1 MSTESPLTMVSR
13 ELSFDDLS
21 APLSEAAPLGGT
33 GPFVINLGA
42 SSAPLELPV
51 EDLASGSQAYVYRIR
66 RNEDGRIRYRLRLGP
81 FVREEDAD
89 AALSKVRNVYPSA
102 LTATAWVE
110 DLNAIA
116 VQQAKAGI
124 TRPVLEGVPKLR
136 AVSAPDTHRATEAR
150 SVAEARSVP
159 PVQSLPEVQSLPA
172 DECLPEVSSTPQI
185 PTLEQPVAEAAETTP
200 TAEESAPLEADFAG
214 EEIVLAESELHSE
227 SIDLDDGE
235 PTIEAPALTEL
246 ALAAEAAA
254 SSPTPAGASPAVRGA
269 ADDAPTQLLPAPAL
283 EFPELLLLDDVAAP
297 MPQSRPLE
305 GTKASPAATGK
316 VPVLEASFDALS
328 SSLSLE
334 EPLPGEAPVAVTM
347 APATPVQTPVK
358 QPAKSAAAMPAM
370 PARAVPG
377 APIQTAATRAAAPA
391 PARGDEPARETPLSL
406 ETTQTLRPLTTTE
419 MQNEVAL
426 RWFVIQLS
434 LSDQAYD
441 PSAVPNLDIFLLYR
455 LYSVAGVDQGR
466 EVHALRLGFFGEEM
480 AAQAVASYLKSYYEN
495 PTVKRVSVAERER
508 FSEHRLDARKD
519 VGETGQHAAI
529 ELSTE
534 RPAAKVETP
543 PPKPAHIPL
552 AQPTAA
558 VRAAALRQISGQQ
571 PKKEKPAG
579 VFASLPW
586 IGRRK

>member
-1 MSTESPLTMVSR
+1 M
-13 ELSFDDLS
+13 
-21 APLSEAAPLGGT
+21 GGP

-42 SSAPLELPV
+42 SSAPMELPA
-51 EDLASGSQAYVYRIR
+51 EDLTSGSQAYVYRIR

-116 VQQAKAGI
+116 VQQAKAGS
-124 TRPVLEGVPKLR
+124 TRPVLEAVPKLR
-136 AVSAPDTHRATEAR
+136 AVSSA
-150 SVAEARSVP
+150 
-159 PVQSLPEVQSLPA
+159 
-172 DECLPEVSSTPQI
+172 PQI
-185 PTLEQPVAEAAETTP
+185 PTLEGPVAEPTP
-200 TAEESAPLEADFAG
+200 VEADVAG

-246 ALAAEAAA
+246 ALAAEEAA
-254 SSPTPAGASPAVRGA
+254 SSPMPTSASPTSRGA
-269 ADDAPTQLLPAPAL
+269 ADDAPTQSMPAPAL
-283 EFPELLLLDDVAAP
+283 EFPELLLLDDGPAP
-297 MPQSRPLE
+297 VPQSRPLE
-305 GTKASPAATGK
+305 GTMASPAATGK
-316 VPVLEASFDALS
+316 LPVLEASFDALS
-328 SSLSLE
+328 SSLSLA
-334 EPLPGEAPVAVTM
+334 EPLSDEVPAAVTVPVAM
-347 APATPVQTPVK
+347 AVQTPVN
-358 QPAKSAAAMPAM
+358 QPAKPAAAMP
-370 PARAVPG
+370 PRPVQSV
-377 APIQTAATRAAAPA
+377 PIQTVTKPAAASPVAAARPA
-391 PARGDEPARETPLSL
+391 APEPARRAEPARETPLSL
-406 ETTQTLRPLTTTE
+406 ETTQTLRPLTSSE

-434 LSDQAYD
+434 LSEQSFD

-455 LYSVAGVDQGR
+455 LYSVASVDQGR
-466 EVHALRLGFFGEEM
+466 PVHALRLGFFGEEM

-529 ELSTE
+529 ELSTD
-534 RPAAKVETP
+534 RPAAKVELP
-543 PPKPAHIPL
+543 PAKPAQMAM

-558 VRAAALRQISGQQ
+558 VRAAALRQIAGQQ

>member
-21 APLSEAAPLGGT
+21 APLAEAAPLGGP

-42 SSAPLELPV
+42 SSAPMELPA
-51 EDLASGSQAYVYRIR
+51 EDLTGGSHAYVYRIR
-66 RNEDGRIRYRLRLGP
+66 RTEDGRIRYRLRLGP

-89 AALSKVRNVYPSA
+89 AALSQVRNVYPSA

-124 TRPVLEGVPKLR
+124 SRPILEAVPNTR
-136 AVSAPDTHRATEAR
+136 AVSAPE
-150 SVAEARSVP
+150 
-159 PVQSLPEVQSLPA
+159 
-172 DECLPEVSSTPQI
+172 
-185 PTLEQPVAEAAETTP
+185 EAARVD
-200 TAEESAPLEADFAG
+200 AEVAG
-214 EEIVLAESELHSE
+214 EDIVPAESERHSA
-227 SIDLDDGE
+227 STDLDDGE
-235 PTIEAPALTEL
+235 PTIEAPALTAPAPNAL
-246 ALAAEAAA
+246 ALGA
-254 SSPTPAGASPAVRGA
+254 SAPNASTPAV
-269 ADDAPTQLLPAPAL
+269 PAL
-283 EFPELLLLDDVAAP
+283 AFPELLLLDEVPAP
-297 MPQSRPLE
+297 VPQSRPLE
-305 GTKASPAATGK
+305 GTVASPAASGK
-316 VPVLEASFDALS
+316 VPVLEPSFDALS

-334 EPLPGEAPVAVTM
+334 EPLSDQAPVAVT
-347 APATPVQTPVK
+347 
-358 QPAKSAAAMPAM
+358 
-370 PARAVPG
+370 
-377 APIQTAATRAAAPA
+377 APIQTAPIRTAPIQAVAKPAAASPAGAPRAAAP
-391 PARGDEPARETPLSL
+391 EPSRRAEPVRETPLSL
-406 ETTQTLRPLTTTE
+406 ETTQTLRPLTTGE

-434 LSDQAYD
+434 LSDQAFD

-455 LYSVAGVDQGR
+455 LYSVASVDQGR
-466 EVHALRLGFFGEEM
+466 QVHALRLGFFGEEM
-480 AAQAVASYLKSYYEN
+480 AAQAVASYLKSYYDN

-529 ELSTE
+529 ELSSE
-534 RPAAKVETP
+534 RPAAKVDVP
-543 PPKPAHIPL
+543 QAKPVQAPM

>member
-1 MSTESPLTMVSR
+1 MVSR

-21 APLSEAAPLGGT
+21 APLAEAAPLGGP

-42 SSAPLELPV
+42 SSAPMELPA
-51 EDLASGSQAYVYRIR
+51 EDLTSGSQAYVYRIR

-116 VQQAKAGI
+116 VQQAKAGS
-124 TRPVLEGVPKLR
+124 TRPVLEAVPKLR
-136 AVSAPDTHRATEAR
+136 AVSSA
-150 SVAEARSVP
+150 
-159 PVQSLPEVQSLPA
+159 
-172 DECLPEVSSTPQI
+172 PQI
-185 PTLEQPVAEAAETTP
+185 PTLEGPVAEPTP
-200 TAEESAPLEADFAG
+200 VEADVAG

-246 ALAAEAAA
+246 ALAAEEAA
-254 SSPTPAGASPAVRGA
+254 SSPMPTSASPTSRGA
-269 ADDAPTQLLPAPAL
+269 ADDAPTQSMPAPAL
-283 EFPELLLLDDVAAP
+283 EFPELLLLDDGPAP
-297 MPQSRPLE
+297 VPQSRPLE
-305 GTKASPAATGK
+305 GTMASPAATGK
-316 VPVLEASFDALS
+316 LPVLEASFDALS
-328 SSLSLE
+328 SSLSLA
-334 EPLPGEAPVAVTM
+334 EPLSDEVPAAVTVPVAM
-347 APATPVQTPVK
+347 AVQTPVN
-358 QPAKSAAAMPAM
+358 QPAKPAAAMP
-370 PARAVPG
+370 PRPVQSV
-377 APIQTAATRAAAPA
+377 PIQTVTKPAAASPVAAARPA
-391 PARGDEPARETPLSL
+391 APEPARRAEPARETPLSL
-406 ETTQTLRPLTTTE
+406 ETTQTLRPLTSSE

-434 LSDQAYD
+434 LSEQAFD

-455 LYSVAGVDQGR
+455 LYSVASVDQGR
-466 EVHALRLGFFGEEM
+466 PVHALRLGFFGEEM

-529 ELSTE
+529 ELSTD
-534 RPAAKVETP
+534 RPAAKVELP
-543 PPKPAHIPL
+543 PAKPAQMAM

-558 VRAAALRQISGQQ
+558 VRAAALRQIAGQQ

>member
-1 MSTESPLTMVSR
+1 MVSR

-21 APLSEAAPLGGT
+21 APLSEAAPLGGP

-42 SSAPLELPV
+42 SSAPMELPAG
-51 EDLASGSQAYVYRIR
+51 DFASGAQAYVYRIR

-116 VQQAKAGI
+116 LQQAKAGI
-124 TRPVLEGVPKLR
+124 TRPVLEAVPKLR
-136 AVSAPDTHRATEAR
+136 AVSSAA
-150 SVAEARSVP
+150 
-159 PVQSLPEVQSLPA
+159 
-172 DECLPEVSSTPQI
+172 QI
-185 PTLEQPVAEAAETTP
+185 PTLEGPVVEMTAVVAAVPVTILVPPRASESTP
-200 TAEESAPLEADFAG
+200 AAEESTLVEADVAG

-235 PTIEAPALTEL
+235 PTIEAPVLTEL
-246 ALAAEAAA
+246 ALADEEAA
-254 SSPTPAGASPAVRGA
+254 SSPMLTSASPTARGA
-269 ADDAPTQLLPAPAL
+269 ADDAPTQSMPAPAL
-283 EFPELLLLDDVAAP
+283 EFPELLLLDDAP
-297 MPQSRPLE
+297 APVPQSPPLE
-305 GTKASPAATGK
+305 GTMASPAATGK

-334 EPLPGEAPVAVTM
+334 EPLSGEAPVAVTG
-347 APATPVQTPVK
+347 PAAVAVQTPVNQPVK
-358 QPAKSAAAMPAM
+358 QAATMPAA
-370 PARAVPG
+370 PVQAVPK
-377 APIQTAATRAAAPA
+377 PAAAPA
-391 PARGDEPARETPLSL
+391 PARRAEPARETPLSL
-406 ETTQTLRPLTTTE
+406 ETTQTLRPLTPTE

-434 LSDQAYD
+434 LSDQAFD
-441 PSAVPNLDIFLLYR
+441 PSAVPNLDIFLLDR
-455 LYSVAGVDQGR
+455 LYSVASVDQGR
-466 EVHALRLGFFGEEM
+466 PVHALRLGFFGEEM

-534 RPAAKVETP
+534 RPAAKVDLP
-543 PPKPAHIPL
+543 PTKPAQKPM

-558 VRAAALRQISGQQ
+558 VRAAALRQIAGQQ

>member
-1 MSTESPLTMVSR
+1 MTMVSR
-13 ELSFDDLS
+13 EFSFDELS
-21 APLSEAAPLGGT
+21 APVSEAAPLGGP

-42 SSAPLELPV
+42 SSAPMELPAA
-51 EDLASGSQAYVYRIR
+51 EITRDSQAYVYRIR

-81 FVREEDAD
+81 FLREEDAD
-89 AALSKVRNVYPSA
+89 AALSTVRHVYPSA

-124 TRPVLEGVPKLR
+124 SR
-136 AVSAPDTHRATEAR
+136 
-150 SVAEARSVP
+150 
-159 PVQSLPEVQSLPA
+159 PEVAS
-172 DECLPEVSSTPQI
+172 V
-185 PTLEQPVAEAAETTP
+185 
-200 TAEESAPLEADFAG
+200 ADFAG
-214 EEIVLAESELHSE
+214 EDIVLGESELHSE

-235 PTIEAPALTEL
+235 PTIEAPVLTDI
-246 ALAAEAAA
+246 APAAEPAAA
-254 SSPTPAGASPAVRGA
+254 SPM
-269 ADDAPTQLLPAPAL
+269 PAPAL
-283 EFPELLLLDDVAAP
+283 EFPELLLLDDVPAP
-297 MPQSRPLE
+297 ARQSRPLE
-305 GTKASPAATGK
+305 GTVASPAATGK

-328 SSLSLE
+328 SSLSLAE
-334 EPLPGEAPVAVTM
+334 SPSGEAAAAVTAPAPVA
-347 APATPVQTPVK
+347 APVPSPVQAPVRLPPK
-358 QPAKSAAAMPAM
+358 PA
-370 PARAVPG
+370 
-377 APIQTAATRAAAPA
+377 APRAAAPEPVRRA
-391 PARGDEPARETPLSL
+391 EPARETPLSL
-406 ETTQTLRPLTTTE
+406 ETTQTLRPLTTSE

-434 LSDQAYD
+434 LSDQAFD

-455 LYSVAGVDQGR
+455 LYSVTSVDQGR
-466 EVHALRLGFFGEEM
+466 SVHALRLGFFGEEM

-534 RPAAKVETP
+534 RPSAKVELP
-543 PPKPAHIPL
+543 PTKPVQTPL

-558 VRAAALRQISGQQ
+558 VRAAALRQIAGQQ

>member
-1 MSTESPLTMVSR
+1 MTMVSR
-13 ELSFDDLS
+13 EFSFDELS
-21 APLSEAAPLGGT
+21 APVSEAAPLGGP

-42 SSAPLELPV
+42 SSAPMELPAA
-51 EDLASGSQAYVYRIR
+51 EITRDSQAYVYRIR

-81 FVREEDAD
+81 FLREEDAD
-89 AALSKVRNVYPSA
+89 AALSTVRHVYPSA

-124 TRPVLEGVPKLR
+124 SR
-136 AVSAPDTHRATEAR
+136 
-150 SVAEARSVP
+150 
-159 PVQSLPEVQSLPA
+159 PEVAS
-172 DECLPEVSSTPQI
+172 V
-185 PTLEQPVAEAAETTP
+185 
-200 TAEESAPLEADFAG
+200 ADFAG
-214 EEIVLAESELHSE
+214 EDIVLGESELHSE

-235 PTIEAPALTEL
+235 PTIEAPVLTDI
-246 ALAAEAAA
+246 APAAEPAAA
-254 SSPTPAGASPAVRGA
+254 SPM
-269 ADDAPTQLLPAPAL
+269 PAPAL
-283 EFPELLLLDDVAAP
+283 EFPELLLLDDVPAP
-297 MPQSRPLE
+297 ARQSRPLE
-305 GTKASPAATGK
+305 GTVASPAATGK

-328 SSLSLE
+328 SSLSLAE
-334 EPLPGEAPVAVTM
+334 SPSGEAAAAVTAPAPVA
-347 APATPVQTPVK
+347 APVPSPVQAPVRLPPK
-358 QPAKSAAAMPAM
+358 PA
-370 PARAVPG
+370 
-377 APIQTAATRAAAPA
+377 APRAAAPEPVRRA
-391 PARGDEPARETPLSL
+391 EPARETPLSL
-406 ETTQTLRPLTTTE
+406 ETTQTLRPLTTSE

-434 LSDQAYD
+434 LSDQAFD

-455 LYSVAGVDQGR
+455 LYSVTSVDQGR
-466 EVHALRLGFFGEEM
+466 SVHALRLGFFGEEM

-534 RPAAKVETP
+534 RPSAKVELP
-543 PPKPAHIPL
+543 PAKPVQTPL

-558 VRAAALRQISGQQ
+558 VRAAALRQIAGQQ

>member
-1 MSTESPLTMVSR
+1 MTMVSR
-13 ELSFDDLS
+13 EFSFDDLS
-21 APLSEAAPLGGT
+21 APVSEAAPLGGP

-42 SSAPLELPV
+42 SSAPMELPAA
-51 EDLASGSQAYVYRIR
+51 ELTRDSQAYVYRIR

-81 FVREEDAD
+81 FLREEDAD
-89 AALSKVRNVYPSA
+89 AALSTVRHVYPSA

-124 TRPVLEGVPKLR
+124 SRPVLEAVPTS
-136 AVSAPDTHRATEAR
+136 SAPE
-150 SVAEARSVP
+150 
-159 PVQSLPEVQSLPA
+159 
-172 DECLPEVSSTPQI
+172 I
-185 PTLEQPVAEAAETTP
+185 PTLEEPAAVAA
-200 TAEESAPLEADFAG
+200 SVADFAG
-214 EEIVLAESELHSE
+214 EDIVLGESELHSE

-235 PTIEAPALTEL
+235 PTIEAPVLTDI
-246 ALAAEAAA
+246 APAAEPAAA
-254 SSPTPAGASPAVRGA
+254 SPM
-269 ADDAPTQLLPAPAL
+269 PAPAL
-283 EFPELLLLDDVAAP
+283 EFPELLLLEDVPAP
-297 MPQSRPLE
+297 APQSRPLE
-305 GTKASPAATGK
+305 GTVASPAATGK

-328 SSLSLE
+328 SSLSLAE
-334 EPLPGEAPVAVTM
+334 SPSGEAAAAVTAPAPVA
-347 APATPVQTPVK
+347 APVLSPVQAPVRLPPK
-358 QPAKSAAAMPAM
+358 PA
-370 PARAVPG
+370 
-377 APIQTAATRAAAPA
+377 APRAAAPEPVRRA
-391 PARGDEPARETPLSL
+391 EPARETPLSL
-406 ETTQTLRPLTTTE
+406 ETTQTLRPLTTSE

-434 LSDQAYD
+434 LSDQAFD
-441 PSAVPNLDIFLLYR
+441 PSAVPNFDIFLLYR
-455 LYSVAGVDQGR
+455 LYSVTSVDQGR
-466 EVHALRLGFFGEEM
+466 SVHALRLGFFGEEM

-534 RPAAKVETP
+534 RPSAKVELP
-543 PPKPAHIPL
+543 PAKPVQTPL

-558 VRAAALRQISGQQ
+558 VRAAALRQIAGQQ

>member
-1 MSTESPLTMVSR
+1 MTMVSR
-13 ELSFDDLS
+13 EFSFDELS
-21 APLSEAAPLGGT
+21 APVSEAAPLGGP

-42 SSAPLELPV
+42 SSAPMELPAA
-51 EDLASGSQAYVYRIR
+51 EITRDSQAYVYRIR

-81 FVREEDAD
+81 FLREEDAD
-89 AALSKVRNVYPSA
+89 AALSTVRHVYPSA

-124 TRPVLEGVPKLR
+124 SRPEV
-136 AVSAPDTHRATEAR
+136 A
-150 SVAEARSVP
+150 SVAD
-159 PVQSLPEVQSLPA
+159 L
-172 DECLPEVSSTPQI
+172 
-185 PTLEQPVAEAAETTP
+185 
-200 TAEESAPLEADFAG
+200 AG
-214 EEIVLAESELHSE
+214 EDIVLGESELHSE

-235 PTIEAPALTEL
+235 PTIEAPVLTDI
-246 ALAAEAAA
+246 APAAEPAAA
-254 SSPTPAGASPAVRGA
+254 SPM
-269 ADDAPTQLLPAPAL
+269 PAPAL
-283 EFPELLLLDDVAAP
+283 EFPELLLLDDVPAP
-297 MPQSRPLE
+297 ARQSRPLE
-305 GTKASPAATGK
+305 GTVASPAATGK

-328 SSLSLE
+328 SSLSLAE
-334 EPLPGEAPVAVTM
+334 SPSGEAAAAVTAPAPVA
-347 APATPVQTPVK
+347 APVPSPVQAPVRLPPK
-358 QPAKSAAAMPAM
+358 PA
-370 PARAVPG
+370 
-377 APIQTAATRAAAPA
+377 APRAAAPEPVRRA
-391 PARGDEPARETPLSL
+391 EPARETPLSL
-406 ETTQTLRPLTTTE
+406 ETTQTLRPLTTSE

-434 LSDQAYD
+434 LSDQAFD

-455 LYSVAGVDQGR
+455 LYSVTSVDQGR
-466 EVHALRLGFFGEEM
+466 SVHALRLGFFGEEM

-534 RPAAKVETP
+534 RPSAKVELP
-543 PPKPAHIPL
+543 PAKPVQTPL

-558 VRAAALRQISGQQ
+558 VRAAALRQIAGQQ

>member
-1 MSTESPLTMVSR
+1 MVSR

-21 APLSEAAPLGGT
+21 APLAEAAPLGGP

-42 SSAPLELPV
+42 SSAPMELPA
-51 EDLASGSQAYVYRIR
+51 EDLTSGSQAYVYRIR

-116 VQQAKAGI
+116 VQQAKAGS
-124 TRPVLEGVPKLR
+124 TRPVLEAVPKLR
-136 AVSAPDTHRATEAR
+136 AVSSA
-150 SVAEARSVP
+150 
-159 PVQSLPEVQSLPA
+159 
-172 DECLPEVSSTPQI
+172 PQI
-185 PTLEQPVAEAAETTP
+185 PTLEGPVAEPTP
-200 TAEESAPLEADFAG
+200 VEADVAG

-246 ALAAEAAA
+246 ALAAGEAA
-254 SSPTPAGASPAVRGA
+254 SSPMPTSASPTSRGA
-269 ADDAPTQLLPAPAL
+269 ADDAPTQSMPAPAL
-283 EFPELLLLDDVAAP
+283 EFPELLLLDDGPAP
-297 MPQSRPLE
+297 VPQSRPLE
-305 GTKASPAATGK
+305 GTMASPAATGK
-316 VPVLEASFDALS
+316 LPVLEASFDALS
-328 SSLSLE
+328 SSLSLA
-334 EPLPGEAPVAVTM
+334 EPLSDEVPAAVTVPVAM
-347 APATPVQTPVK
+347 AVQTPVN
-358 QPAKSAAAMPAM
+358 QPAKPAAAMP
-370 PARAVPG
+370 PRPVQSV
-377 APIQTAATRAAAPA
+377 PIQTVTKPAAASPVAAARPA
-391 PARGDEPARETPLSL
+391 APEPARRAEPARETPLSL
-406 ETTQTLRPLTTTE
+406 ETTQTLRPLTSSE

-434 LSDQAYD
+434 LSEQSFD

-455 LYSVAGVDQGR
+455 LYSVASVDQGR
-466 EVHALRLGFFGEEM
+466 PVHALRLGFFGEEM

-529 ELSTE
+529 ELSTD
-534 RPAAKVETP
+534 RPAAKVELP
-543 PPKPAHIPL
+543 PAKPAQMAM

-558 VRAAALRQISGQQ
+558 VRAAALRQIAGQQ

>member
-1 MSTESPLTMVSR
+1 MVSR
-13 ELSFDDLS
+13 EFSFDELS
-21 APLSEAAPLGGT
+21 APVSEAAPLGGP

-42 SSAPLELPV
+42 SSAPMELPAA
-51 EDLASGSQAYVYRIR
+51 EITRDSQAYVYRIR

-81 FVREEDAD
+81 FLREEDAD
-89 AALSKVRNVYPSA
+89 AALSTVRHVYPSA

-124 TRPVLEGVPKLR
+124 SR
-136 AVSAPDTHRATEAR
+136 
-150 SVAEARSVP
+150 
-159 PVQSLPEVQSLPA
+159 PEVAS
-172 DECLPEVSSTPQI
+172 V
-185 PTLEQPVAEAAETTP
+185 
-200 TAEESAPLEADFAG
+200 ADFAG
-214 EEIVLAESELHSE
+214 EDIVLGESELHSE

-235 PTIEAPALTEL
+235 PTIEAPVLTDI
-246 ALAAEAAA
+246 APAAEPAAA
-254 SSPTPAGASPAVRGA
+254 SPM
-269 ADDAPTQLLPAPAL
+269 PAPAL
-283 EFPELLLLDDVAAP
+283 EFPELLLLDDVPAP
-297 MPQSRPLE
+297 ARQSRPLE
-305 GTKASPAATGK
+305 GTVASPAATGK

-328 SSLSLE
+328 SSLSLAE
-334 EPLPGEAPVAVTM
+334 SPSGEAAAAVTAPAPVA
-347 APATPVQTPVK
+347 APVPSPVQAPVRLPPK
-358 QPAKSAAAMPAM
+358 PA
-370 PARAVPG
+370 
-377 APIQTAATRAAAPA
+377 APRAAAPEPVRRA
-391 PARGDEPARETPLSL
+391 EPARETPLSL
-406 ETTQTLRPLTTTE
+406 ETTQTLRPLTTSE

-434 LSDQAYD
+434 LSDQAFD

-455 LYSVAGVDQGR
+455 LYSVTSVDQGR
-466 EVHALRLGFFGEEM
+466 SVHALRLGFFGEEM

-534 RPAAKVETP
+534 RPSAKVELP
-543 PPKPAHIPL
+543 PAKPVQTPL

-558 VRAAALRQISGQQ
+558 VRAAALRQIAGQQ